1 MSLTLEL
8 KKKSLNKKEVL
19 REQVF
24 LYFEDAI
31 LFLPVMRSLKKT
43 ENMSEFISALLAKI
57 IVFISRIYK
66 QSLYL
71 NLFNCVLWSLR
82 VYVALWSS
90 KGILHVTFFIHFLS
104 LSIWMRSWTDICI
117 YGFSQ

>member
-31 LFLPVMRSLKKT
+31 LFLPVMRSLKK
-43 ENMSEFISALLAKI
+43 LKI
-57 IVFISRIYK
+57 C
-66 QSLYL
+66 QSLFQHY
-71 NLFNCVLWSLR
+71 
-82 VYVALWSS
+82 
-90 KGILHVTFFIHFLS
+90 
-104 LSIWMRSWTDICI
+104 
-117 YGFSQ
+117 